1 MSRVV
6 QCQGPQFSQ
15 VIVSG
20 RKSVQNRDLCRT
32 FPGISG
38 GYVRSVILQN
48 ARVGHTSSMDG
59 LTPQIMAYL
68 LGTAVLGIVLGWLTR
83 GGSSKGGS
91 SASKDATRSK
101 PDGAIRQRDESSAKI
116 ASLQATMNMQQS
128 LVHKLESSVASSR
141 AELESAYEKAGLLAK
156 NVLTLRE
163 ERENTK
169 LQLSTM
175 QSALVSVKQQTL
187 TLQTEFVKVGDFYK
201 GELRKSFEKRKTLE
215 AQVEAARS
223 ERESAA
229 QLLKSSRS
237 EHESINEMLDSAQVQ
252 LLQLGVLERNI
263 GKLEDENEQL
273 IDNVKR
279 MRQEIEALEREQGE
293 VEELKIHNKELTR
306 CLESMETSRRKHE
319 DDAEHYK
326 ETAGEAEKKSDTLRL
341 KLEDL
346 QNSFSEIEA
355 QQEEV
360 LQDVRETAAPPP
372 EGADDLKEILG
383 IGKVFES
390 TLHDLGIY
398 SYQQIASFG
407 LSDIARVNSQL
418 KEFKGRMEQDDWIGQ
433 AKDLHLKKYGQAV

>member
-1 MSRVV
+1 
-6 QCQGPQFSQ
+6 
-15 VIVSG
+15 VSG
-20 RKSVQNRDLCRT
+20 GKSVQNRDLCRI

-59 LTPQIMAYL
+59 VTPQIVAYL
-68 LGTAVLGIVLGWLTR
+68 VGTAVLGIVLGWLTR
-83 GGSSKGGS
+83 AVFSKGGS
-91 SASKDATRSK
+91 RGSNDATHSK
-101 PDGAIRQRDESSAKI
+101 PDGVVRQKDESNAKI

-128 LVHKLESSVASSR
+128 LVHKLESSVAGSR
-141 AELESAYEKAGLLAK
+141 AELEPAYEKADLLAK
-156 NVLTLRE
+156 DILTLRE

-175 QSALVSVKQQTL
+175 QRALVSVKQQTL
-187 TLQTEFVKVGDFYK
+187 TLQTEFVKVGEFYK
-201 GELRKSFEKRKTLE
+201 GELRKSFAKRQALE

-223 ERESAA
+223 ERVSAA

-237 EHESINEMLDSAQVQ
+237 EQESIDEMLDSAQVQ
-252 LLQLGVLERNI
+252 LLQLGVLERNV

-273 IDNVKR
+273 SENVKR
-279 MRQEIEALEREQGE
+279 MRIEIEALEREQGE
-293 VEELKIHNKELTR
+293 VKALKIHNKELTR

-319 DDAEHYK
+319 DDAERFK
-326 ETAGEAEKKSDTLRL
+326 ESAGEAEKKSDTLRL

-346 QNSFSEIEA
+346 QSSFAEIEA

-360 LQDVRETAAPPP
+360 LHDVRETTAPPP
-372 EGADDLKEILG
+372 EGADDLKKILG

-398 SYQQIASFG
+398 SYQQIAAFG

-433 AKDLHLKKYGQAV
+433 AKDLHLKKYGEAV